1 MKTKAYQNIFSDN
14 SQYDPVENCIFKDG
28 NTLLKQIEELT
39 TGLKDIIIPNFELL
53 YKNSFS
59 IEYIKYEDSPC
70 IALVLSN
77 KDFNSHNKVLS
88 NQDNVVE
95 YAILNIETLEVKLN
109 RTMYTKS
116 LADQANEFNLLCNSS
131 CFFEEIEYKI
141 ASLKNNPILSFTT
154 KMITDLDIQISN
166 LEIEFIEHR
175 TNF

>member
-14 SQYDPVENCIFKDG
+14 SQYDCIENLIFKDG
-28 NTLLKQIEELT
+28 NALIKQIEELT
-39 TGLKDIIIPNFELL
+39 TGLKDILMPNFELL

-59 IEYIKYEDSPC
+59 IEYIKYENNPC

-77 KDFNSHNKVLS
+77 EDFNSHNKVLI
-88 NQDNVVE
+88 NQNNVVE
-95 YAILNIETLEVKLN
+95 YAILNIETLEANLN

-116 LADQANEFNLLCNSS
+116 LTDQANEFNLLCNSS

-154 KMITDLDIQISN
+154 KMITDLDIQISR
-166 LEIEFIEHR
+166 LEKDFIEHR